1 MELSILLAAV
11 VLLLLLSVGVAAVIY
26 SRTEHGFFML
36 REARRQLRR
45 VSIRRRRQW
54 EY

>member
-1 MELSILLAAV
+1 MELGILLAAV
-11 VLLLLLSVGVAAVIY
+11 VLLLLSAGVAAAIY

-36 REARRQLRR
+36 REARRQIRR